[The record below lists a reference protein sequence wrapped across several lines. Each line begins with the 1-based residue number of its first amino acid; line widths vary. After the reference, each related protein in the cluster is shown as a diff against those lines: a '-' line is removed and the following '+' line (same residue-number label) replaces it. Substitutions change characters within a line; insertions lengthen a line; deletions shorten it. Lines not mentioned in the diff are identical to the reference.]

1 MLSPNL
7 QSILDNRLR
16 YLPPITGQAI
26 MSVDWSTKII
36 DIGRR
41 YGLHIDDI
49 EELQNVIL
57 KSMTGLMSPIDFE
70 NNLISATAV
79 SSATAEQMIDDI
91 NEQIFEPIHQFVISG
106 EKKADPLTAS
116 GIIIEPVPLPELSS
130 PRVPLP
136 PSISQNPTERST
148 SGFSSV
154 ELEIPASPEPTVIKP
169 NVSGNFDSFFMLK

>member
-49 EELQNVIL
+49 EELQTVIL
-57 KSMTGLMSPIDFE
+57 KSMTGLMSPVDFE
-70 NNLISATAV
+70 SNLVSATAV

-91 NEQIFEPIHQFVISG
+91 NEQIFEPIHEFVMAG
-106 EKKADPLTAS
+106 GKKADPLTAS
-116 GIIIEPVPLPELSS
+116 GIIVEPVLAPEPSAL
-130 PRVPLP
+130 RVPLP
-136 PSISQNPTERST
+136 PTSSQNFTGGST
-148 SGFSSV
+148 SGFSSQ
-154 ELEIPASPEPTVIKP
+154 ELEIPASPEPTAIKP
-169 NVSGNFDSFFMLK
+169 NVVGNFDSFFMLK